1 MAGKGIDRSKAQ
13 SALEVVREN
22 PLISLVAAAPAIAIF
37 GVAWW
42 LFGFGGALILAIVL
56 GVVVVAG
63 KKFLG

>member
-22 PLISLVAAAPAIAIF
+22 PAISLVAAAPAIVIF

-42 LFGFGGALILAIVL
+42 LLGFGGALILAIVL
-56 GVVVVAG
+56 GVAVVAG

>member
-22 PLISLVAAAPAIAIF
+22 PAISLVAAAPAIVVF
-37 GVAWW
+37 GVVWW
-42 LFGFGGALILAIVL
+42 LAGFGTALILAIVL
-56 GVVVVAG
+56 GVVAVAG

>member
-22 PLISLVAAAPAIAIF
+22 PAISLVAAAPAIVIF

-42 LFGFGGALILAIVL
+42 LLGFGGALILAILV
-56 GVVVVAG
+56 GVAVVAG

>member
-22 PLISLVAAAPAIAIF
+22 PAISLVAAAPAIVIF

-42 LFGFGGALILAIVL
+42 LLGFGWALILAILL
-56 GVVVVAG
+56 GVAVVAG